1 MSTMPNTMER
11 MTRDAEQAVGRMP
24 KPISTKTHAMLDYTL
39 GPTLAFMPEA
49 FGFPRSGA
57 ATVPARA
64 VGATS
69 MAYSM
74 MTRYEL
80 GLYPMIS
87 MKQHLILDAITGG
100 VLAASPWLFGFKDYR
115 KRSWLPHVLFAAVET
130 AIVMFSRTQSKP
142 TVSQRA
148 GWST

>member
-11 MTRDAEQAVGRMP
+11 MTRDAGRAAEGMP
-24 KPISTKTHAMLDYTL
+24 KPISTRTHAMLDYTL

-49 FGFPRSGA
+49 FGFPRSGG
-57 ATVPARA
+57 ATAPARA
-64 VGATS
+64 LGAAS

-87 MKQHLILDAITGG
+87 MKRHLIMDAVGG
-100 VLAASPWLFGFKDYR
+100 GILAASPWLFGFKNSR
-115 KRSWLPHVLFAAVET
+115 KRSWLPHVLFAAAET
-130 AIVMFSRTQSKP
+130 AIVMFSRTQSKQTLP
-142 TVSQRA
+142 ERMNR
-148 GWST
+148 

>member
-11 MTRDAEQAVGRMP
+11 MSREAERAVESTP
-24 KPISTKTHAMLDYTL
+24 KPISTRTHAMLDYTL

-64 VGATS
+64 IGAAQ
-69 MAYSM
+69 MAYST

-100 VLAASPWLFGFKDYR
+100 VLAASPWLFGFAQRGR
-115 KRSWLPHVLFAAVET
+115 KRSWLPHVLFAAAET
-130 AIVMFSRTQSKP
+130 AIVIFSRTQSKR
-142 TVSQRA
+142 TVAERNN
-148 GWST
+148 W

>member
-1 MSTMPNTMER
+1 MSTTPNTMER
-11 MTRDAEQAVGRMP
+11 MAREAERVGEGTP
-24 KPISTKTHAMLDYTL
+24 KPITTRAHAMLDYTL
-39 GPTLAFMPEA
+39 GPTLTFLPEA

-64 VGATS
+64 IGAAQ
-69 MAYSM
+69 MAYST

-100 VLAASPWLFGFKDYR
+100 VLAASPWLFGFASRGR
-115 KRSWLPHVLFAAVET
+115 KRSWLPHVLFAAAET
-130 AIVMFSRTQSKP
+130 AIVLLSRTRP
-142 TVSQRA
+142 ARA
-148 GWST
+148 SLGNRL